1 MYKTFSEVKKALS
14 AGRTVVEI
22 VNDYLS
28 AIEAAKDLNAFLEVF
43 ETTSLQQAEAVD
55 AKLKAGTA
63 GKLCGLCNRYC
74 LSGRLPYQPV
84 SRQCLLFG
92 WRQPLLLAA
101 KLWFRRLPKRRSSL
115 WQLL

>member
-43 ETTSLQQAEAVD
+43 ETTALQQAEAV
-55 AKLKAGTA
+55 AANQKAGTA
-63 GKLCGLCNRYC
+63 GKLAGMVIGLKDNICYK
-74 LSGRLPYQPV
+74 GHKV
-84 SRQCLLFG
+84 SRQCLLLA

-101 KLWFRRLPKRRSSL
+101 KMWFRRLPKRRSSL